1 MLSRLTHTPIYRNS
15 FVGEYWTALPP
26 HWWSNKKPNFDLNL
40 LASSRGQC
48 PTRWNKHQPSGSP
61 DSPAVFFCVSPRYGC
76 DWYILSYSLD
86 CRENC
91 TVSDISQK
99 FRFTSPPRPP
109 QPPFSSAYQWCNVPT
124 HSSEKKRG
132 WGKRGSEREKISS
145 YTNISWTTTLSKKWG
160 ALLSAVFDL
169 HVRVLLKVVISL
181 SKRAACKRE
190 KKIIG
195 RAHACVC

>member
-15 FVGEYWTALPP
+15 FVGEYWTALPL

-99 FRFTSPPRPP
+99 FRFTSPPAPP
-109 QPPFSSAYQWCNVPT
+109 NL
-124 HSSEKKRG
+124 HSPQLTNGVMWLPIVLRKRG
-132 WGKRGSEREKISS
+132 GGGKEGARERK
-145 YTNISWTTTLSKKWG
+145 
-160 ALLSAVFDL
+160 
-169 HVRVLLKVVISL
+169 SL
-181 SKRAACKRE
+181 PTQTSHEPPPCQKNEARCWVQFSICMSGYCWRW
-190 KKIIG
+190 
-195 RAHACVC
+195 